1 MNQKEKQSKKKSSN
15 SLKNA
20 AIFTGIAAQ
29 MGITIFAG
37 AYLGKWLDIEYPSNK
52 KWFTMIFTLLGVG
65 ISLYVVLKQINKFND
80 AQDK

>member
-1 MNQKEKQSKKKSSN
+1 MSQNKKQAKKKKNN

-29 MGITIFAG
+29 MGVTIFAG
-37 AYLGKWLDIEYPSNK
+37 AYLGKWLDTEYPSNK

-65 ISLYVVLKQINKFND
+65 VSLYVVLKQINKFNN

>member
-1 MNQKEKQSKKKSSN
+1 MEDKKKANKKSN
-15 SLKNA
+15 NTLKSI

-29 MGITIFAG
+29 MGVTIFLG
-37 AYLGKWLDIEYPSNK
+37 AYFGKWLDVKYPADK

-65 ISLYVVLKQINKFND
+65 ISLYVVLQQLNKYNN

>member
-1 MNQKEKQSKKKSSN
+1 
-15 SLKNA
+15 
-20 AIFTGIAAQ
+20 

-65 ISLYVVLKQINKFND
+65 ISLYVVLKQINNYNN